1 MKIKNNQITF
11 NCLFYTSV
19 SIAYISYQWYI
30 KSLYNYIDCK
40 NRIIMDV
47 KLIVNKLVF
56 PYCQR
61 ININTRRFVYRKIWS
76 LILYAFFVI
85 SICKKSRTRWEAPC
99 CTRKIAQDSCVIFTS
114 SNLNK
119 HYGNKLSLHQIDN
132 CAWNK
137 KESKF
142 LSALT
147 LNSD

>member
-1 MKIKNNQITF
+1 MFSKIERLYLCMPYYHQ
-11 NCLFYTSV
+11 
-19 SIAYISYQWYI
+19 
-30 KSLYNYIDCK
+30 SLYNYVDCK
-40 NRIIMDV
+40 NRIIFDV

-56 PYCQR
+56 PYCQW
-61 ININTRRFVYRKIWS
+61 ININTRRFVYKKIWS

-85 SICKKSRTRWEAPC
+85 SICKKSRTSWEAPC
-99 CTRKIAQDSCVIFTS
+99 STRKIAQDSCVIFTS